1 MQTRVYLE
9 EAEPMVCSKCF
20 AEIPDTS
27 VFCLEC
33 GARLRED
40 TLDPLYAE
48 GSDREVYP
56 DIARAN
62 LLRIKGRYEEA
73 VDVCLGILKRYPSNE
88 TAHALLGDIYAD
100 QGKLADAIQWYE
112 LLVDLS
118 PNNAL
123 YRAKLDNL
131 RSLQAAQQAPPAAM
145 TPPPPAQ
152 APSTRTWVYGLFG
165 LITLILILSA
175 FMAGRRWSLMGT
187 DSPPAINK
195 NPATAATEP
204 PRIPPPPLVS
214 QSSTTE
220 RPSEPENS
228 ILTFSGMSASE
239 EQLARAISQR
249 LNNMPVWCHFDPLLN
264 RWAVRARIQA
274 GALTRTRV
282 MQEALQVAFAAFEQ
296 SPSLQSLVVIMLVP
310 GTEGGDTLLMAA
322 EFARATLPVSLQGLT
337 EQQIEAIFQ
346 SVRVWWNPA
355 VPLAAPSP
363 TGVAPSPSNPAPR

>member
-1 MQTRVYLE
+1 
-9 EAEPMVCSKCF
+9 MVCSKCF

-56 DIARAN
+56 EIARAN
-62 LLRIKGRYEEA
+62 LLRMKGRYEEA

-100 QGKLADAIQWYE
+100 QGKLDDAIQWYE
-112 LLVDLS
+112 LLVDLA
-118 PNNAL
+118 PNNAF

-131 RSLQAAQQAPPAAM
+131 RSLQAVQQSPSATT
-145 TPPPPAQ
+145 TPPPPAP

-165 LITLILILSA
+165 LIALILMLSA
-175 FMAGRRWSLMGT
+175 FMAGRRWSMTEASSTQPLNKSAAT
-187 DSPPAINK
+187 D
-195 NPATAATEP
+195 ATAP
-204 PRIPPPPLVS
+204 PRIPPPPPAS
-214 QSSTTE
+214 QPSTTE
-220 RPSEPENS
+220 QLSEQDNS
-228 ILTFSGMSASE
+228 IPTFSGMSASE

-249 LNNMPVWCHFDPLLN
+249 LNNLPVWCHFDPLLN
-264 RWAVRARIQA
+264 RWTVRIRIHA
-274 GALTRTRV
+274 GALTRMRV
-282 MQEALQVAFAAFEQ
+282 MQEALQVAFTAFEQ
-296 SPSLQSLVVIMLVP
+296 APSLQSLVVGILVP

-322 EFARATLPVSLQGLT
+322 EFARAMLPASLQGLT
-337 EQQIEAIFQ
+337 EQQLEAIFQ

-355 VPLAAPSP
+355 IPLTPPVPTGIAPSL
-363 TGVAPSPSNPAPR
+363 SNPPTR

>member
-1 MQTRVYLE
+1 
-9 EAEPMVCSKCF
+9 MVCSKCF

-73 VDVCLGILKRYPSNE
+73 VEVCLSILKRYPSNE

-100 QGKLADAIQWYE
+100 QGKLDDAIQWYE

-118 PNNAL
+118 PHNAL

-131 RSLQAAQQAPPAAM
+131 RSLQAAQQSPPATT
-145 TPPPPAQ
+145 TPPPPAP

-165 LITLILILSA
+165 LIALILMLSA
-175 FMAGRRWSLMGT
+175 FMAGRRWSMTEASSTQPLNKR
-187 DSPPAINK
+187 DAID
-195 NPATAATEP
+195 ATAP
-204 PRIPPPPLVS
+204 PRIPPPLPVPP
-214 QSSTTE
+214 SSTAE
-220 RPSEPENS
+220 NRGEPENS
-228 ILTFSGMSASE
+228 LLPFSGMSVSE

-249 LNNMPVWCHFDPLLN
+249 LNNLAVWCHFDPLLN
-264 RWAVRARIQA
+264 RWTVRARIQA
-274 GALTRTRV
+274 GALTRMRV
-282 MQEALQVAFAAFEQ
+282 MQEALQVALTAFEQ
-296 SPSLQSLVVIMLVP
+296 TPSLQSLVVGILVP

-322 EFARATLPVSLQGLT
+322 EFVRAALPASVQDLT
-337 EQQIEAIFQ
+337 EPQLEAIFQ

-355 VPLAAPSP
+355 IPLTPPAP
-363 TGVAPSPSNPAPR
+363 TGVAPSPSNPTPR

>member
-1 MQTRVYLE
+1 
-9 EAEPMVCSKCF
+9 MVCSKCF

-73 VDVCLGILKRYPSNE
+73 VEVCLSILKRYPSNE

-100 QGKLADAIQWYE
+100 QGKLDDAIQWYE

-118 PNNAL
+118 PHNAL

-131 RSLQAAQQAPPAAM
+131 RSLQAAQQSPPA
-145 TPPPPAQ
+145 TTTLPPPAP

-165 LITLILILSA
+165 LIALILMLSA
-175 FMAGRRWSLMGT
+175 FMAGRRWSMT
-187 DSPPAINK
+187 EASSTPPLNK
-195 NPATAATEP
+195 SAATDATVP
-204 PRIPPPPLVS
+204 PRIPPPPSAS
-214 QSSTTE
+214 QPSTTE
-220 RPSEPENS
+220 QPSEQDNS
-228 ILTFSGMSASE
+228 IPTFSGMSASE

-249 LNNMPVWCHFDPLLN
+249 LNNLPVWCHFDPLLN
-264 RWAVRARIQA
+264 RWTVRMRIQS

-282 MQEALQVAFAAFEQ
+282 MHEALQLALTAFEQ
-296 SPSLQSLVVIMLVP
+296 SPSLQSVVVVILVP
-310 GTEGGDTLLMAA
+310 GMESGDGILMAA
-322 EFARATLPVSLQGLT
+322 ELARTLLPTSLQGLT

-355 VPLAAPSP
+355 IPLTTPTP
-363 TGVAPSPSNPAPR
+363 TGVAPSPSNPTPR

>member
-9 EAEPMVCSKCF
+9 EAKRMVCPKCF

-62 LLRIKGRYEEA
+62 LLRIKGHYEEA

-118 PNNAL
+118 PSNAL

-152 APSTRTWVYGLFG
+152 APSTHTWVYGLFG

-175 FMAGRRWSLMGT
+175 FMAGRRWSLT
-187 DSPPAINK
+187 EASSTPPINK
-195 NPATAATEP
+195 SPMTEP
-204 PRIPPPPLVS
+204 PRIPPPPVPPPS
-214 QSSTTE
+214 AVE
-220 RPSEPENS
+220 RPSEQENS
-228 ILTFSGMSASE
+228 VPTFSGMSASE

-282 MQEALQVAFAAFEQ
+282 MQEALRVAFAAFEQ

-355 VPLAAPSP
+355 VPLAVSSP

>member
-1 MQTRVYLE
+1 
-9 EAEPMVCSKCF
+9 MVCSKCF

-27 VFCLEC
+27 VFCMEC

-56 DIARAN
+56 DIAQAN
-62 LLRIKGRYEEA
+62 LLRMKGRYEEA
-73 VDVCLGILKRYPSNE
+73 VEVCLGILKRYPSNE

-112 LLVDLS
+112 LLVDLA

-131 RSLQAAQQAPPAAM
+131 RSLQAAQQSPPAAM

-152 APSTRTWVYGLFG
+152 APSTRTWVYGLLG
-165 LITLILILSA
+165 LIVLILILSA
-175 FMAGRRWSLMGT
+175 FMAGRRWSLT
-187 DSPPAINK
+187 ESSNAPAIDK
-195 NPATAATEP
+195 RPATDATEP
-204 PRIPPPPLVS
+204 PRIPPPPPVS

-220 RPSEPENS
+220 RPGEPGTGVS
-228 ILTFSGMSASE
+228 PFSGMSASE
-239 EQLARAISQR
+239 EQLARVISQR
-249 LNNMPVWCHFDPLLN
+249 LNNMPVWCYYDPLLN
-264 RWAVRARIQA
+264 RWTVRARIQA

-282 MQEALQVAFAAFEQ
+282 MQEALQVAFAAFEP
-296 SPSLQSLVVIMLVP
+296 SPSLQSVVVIMLVP

-322 EFARATLPVSLQGLT
+322 EFARAMLPASLQGLT
-337 EQQIEAIFQ
+337 EQQIEAILQ

-355 VPLAAPSP
+355 VPLATPSP